1 MTKVNNI
8 ALNSAS
14 LATLAIDH
22 VRAGTVSDL
31 VNKTVSSYKTMANVL
46 HQAACAALFH
56 AAQTGDSRPLS
67 ALHAGMRKNDA
78 DALRIWVGKRTVVD
92 VMQDD
97 KELQVPY
104 MSYTKDKGFAIKKA
118 TENYRVGHHDLEALL
133 AGPSFQDVNQ
143 KAESVYDLKKLLA
156 FLARVEKQAGKKA
169 EEHGFEVPS
178 ELMVAIRTLTAA
190 SNKVAATLN

>member
-1 MTKVNNI
+1 MSKVTAI

-14 LATLAIDH
+14 LATLAIDA
-22 VRAGTVSDL
+22 VRENNVAGL
-31 VNKTVSSYKTMANVL
+31 VNKTVVSYHTMSGVL

-67 ALHAGMRKNDA
+67 ALHAGLRKNDA
-78 DALRIWVGKRTVVD
+78 DALRIWVGKRTVVE

-97 KELQVPY
+97 KELSIPY
-104 MSYTKDKGFAIKKA
+104 VTFKKDAGFAIKKG

-143 KAESVYDLKKLLA
+143 KAEAVYDLKKLIA
-156 FLARVEKQAGKKA
+156 FLARVEKQADKKA
-169 EEHGFEVPS
+169 EDNGFEVPA
-178 ELMVAIRTLTAA
+178 ELMGAIRNLTAA

>member
-1 MTKVNNI
+1 MANQNI

-14 LATLAIDH
+14 LATLAVDA
-22 VRAGTVSDL
+22 VRNNDVGGL
-31 VNKTVSSYKTMANVL
+31 VNKTVASYKTMAGVL

-104 MSYTKDKGFAIKKA
+104 MTFNKDKGFAIKKA

-156 FLARVEKQAGKKA
+156 FLARVEKQADKKA
-169 EEHGFEVPS
+169 ETHGFEVPA
-178 ELMVAIRTLTAA
+178 ELMGAIRTLTAA